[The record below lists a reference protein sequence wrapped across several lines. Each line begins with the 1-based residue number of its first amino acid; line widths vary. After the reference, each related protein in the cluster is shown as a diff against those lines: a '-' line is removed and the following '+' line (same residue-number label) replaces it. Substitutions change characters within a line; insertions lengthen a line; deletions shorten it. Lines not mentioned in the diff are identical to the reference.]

1 MSKEISLAEV
11 KKHNKSNDLWVII
24 EDKVY
29 DLTKFLKEHPG
40 GEDSLKS
47 VAGRDG
53 TKEFIDV
60 GHSQEAREIMKKFLI
75 GNLAASDI
83 KKKKPPVG
91 ATPTANDA
99 TDNANANASA
109 SYEPATPKQ
118 CCILH

>member
-11 KKHNKSNDLWVII
+11 KKHNKPNDLWVII

-60 GHSQEAREIMKKFLI
+60 GHSQEARQIMKKFLI
-75 GNLAASDI
+75 GNLAACDI
-83 KKKKPPVG
+83 KKKKSAVSCREIGLAVG
-91 ATPTANDA
+91 GILLGVALIYAFKYATAKN
-99 TDNANANASA
+99 
-109 SYEPATPKQ
+109 
-118 CCILH
+118 